1 MSLSIQ
7 DLKVG
12 DAARVQGFDK
22 ANPGSRAYRQKLL
35 AMGLTPGVEFVVTR
49 VAPMGDPVEIRVRG
63 FSLSLR
69 KDEAAAL
76 IVERSGDGA

>member
-1 MSLSIQ
+1 MSRSLQ

-12 DAARVQGFDK
+12 DVARVQGFDK
-22 ANPGSRAYRQKLL
+22 EHPGNRAYRQKLL
-35 AMGLTPGVEFVVTR
+35 SMGLTPGVEFVVTR

-69 KDEAAAL
+69 KDEAAVL
-76 IVERSGDGA
+76 IVEFPGDGA